1 MTFMNTGDMHRYDDI
16 IMLPRHV
23 SKTHPPMPAADRAAQ
38 FAPFAA
44 LTGHYDAVKEAA
56 RFTEERVELD
66 ESCKA
71 VLDGKL
77 QDIRRRLGEEPAVTV
92 TYFVPDERK
101 SGGSYETAA
110 GCVRKIDEYER
121 VLVLTDGT
129 RIPVSELLEI
139 ELKS

>member
-1 MTFMNTGDMHRYDDI
+1 MHRYDDI
-16 IMLPRHV
+16 IMLPHHV

-44 LTGHYDAVKEAA
+44 LTGHYDAVKETA
-56 RFTEERVELD
+56 RLTEERVELD

>member
-1 MTFMNTGDMHRYDDI
+1 MHRYDDI

-56 RFTEERVELD
+56 RLTEERVELD

>member
-56 RFTEERVELD
+56 RLTEERVELD

>member
-16 IMLPRHV
+16 IMLPHHV

-56 RFTEERVELD
+56 RLTEERVELD

-92 TYFVPDERK
+92 TYFVPDERQ

-139 ELKS
+139 ELTS

>member
-1 MTFMNTGDMHRYDDI
+1 MTFMNTSDMHRYDDI
-16 IMLPRHV
+16 IMLPHHV

-56 RFTEERVELD
+56 RLTEERVELD

>member
-16 IMLPRHV
+16 IMLLHHV

-56 RFTEERVELD
+56 RLTEERVELD

>member
-44 LTGHYDAVKEAA
+44 LTGHYDAVKETA
-56 RFTEERVELD
+56 RLTEERVELD